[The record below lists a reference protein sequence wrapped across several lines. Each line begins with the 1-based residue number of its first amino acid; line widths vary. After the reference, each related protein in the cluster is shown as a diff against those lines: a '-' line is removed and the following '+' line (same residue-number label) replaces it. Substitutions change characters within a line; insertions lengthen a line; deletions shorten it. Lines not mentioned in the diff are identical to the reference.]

1 MTAGRALAASSRRAC
16 QAASI
21 DYGLHGRE
29 HDMERWYLAT
39 LLALILHQI
48 DAAFWQEWA
57 MFHVPGGIQGF
68 LLFNLFAVGAV
79 LWGYRQIV
87 LGTSTARSYALAC
100 GGLGIG
106 TALIHLA
113 FALFGRSEFHLQLS
127 IAVLL
132 AGFVSGGGLLL
143 KLRPR

>member
-1 MTAGRALAASSRRAC
+1 
-16 QAASI
+16 
-21 DYGLHGRE
+21 
-29 HDMERWYLAT
+29 MERWYLAT

-68 LLFNLFAVGAV
+68 LLFNLFAVGLV
-79 LWGYRQIV
+79 LWGYRQTL
-87 LGTSTARSYALAC
+87 LGTSTARGYALVC
-100 GGLGIG
+100 GVLSIG

-113 FALFGRSEFHLQLS
+113 FALLGRNEFDLPLS

-132 AGFVSGGGLLL
+132 ACFVSGGGLLL
-143 KLRPR
+143 KLRTR